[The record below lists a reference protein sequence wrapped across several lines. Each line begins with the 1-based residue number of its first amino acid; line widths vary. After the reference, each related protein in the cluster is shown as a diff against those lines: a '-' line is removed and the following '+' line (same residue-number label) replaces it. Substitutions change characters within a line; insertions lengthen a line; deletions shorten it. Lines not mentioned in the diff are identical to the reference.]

1 MNLLLVSGK
10 NSTKKMKQLFK
21 FLLLPA
27 IGIALF
33 SRCEQDHP
41 SLPEPDDQIPK
52 EVVIKPNDF
61 LSGENY
67 DRLIVEVASVKE
79 FEPTG
84 EALNNLKAF
93 LESRLNKNGGIG
105 VVPASIPSP
114 GKAAYSLDD
123 IKKIEQEYRTLFS
136 DPEDKKLTAWFFF
149 ADVDYAENEGDS
161 KVLGIAYGPTSMVI
175 FEKTVREFSGERGQ
189 PSTPV
194 LETTV
199 TEHEFGHILGLVN
212 NGTKMVVNH
221 QDVTH
226 GKHCNNPDCLM
237 YWAAEHSGPVINF
250 LTGGIIPALDQN
262 CLNDLITNGGK

>member
-1 MNLLLVSGK
+1 
-10 NSTKKMKQLFK
+10 MKQLFK
-21 FLLLPA
+21 FFLLLA

-41 SLPEPDDQIPK
+41 SIPDQDDQIPK

-67 DRLIVEVASVKE
+67 DRLIVEIASVQG

-93 LESRLNKNGGIG
+93 LESRLNKNGGIDL
-105 VVPASIPSP
+105 VAASIPSP
-114 GKAAYSLDD
+114 GKAVYSLDD
-123 IKKIEQEYRTLFS
+123 IKKIEQDNRKLFP

-149 ADVDYAENEGDS
+149 ADADYAENEGDS

-175 FEKTVREFSGERGQ
+175 FEKTIREFSGDRGQ

-212 NGTKMVVNH
+212 NGTKMVANH
-221 QDVTH
+221 QDITH
-226 GKHCNNPDCLM
+226 GKHCNNEDCLM
-237 YWAAEHSGPVINF
+237 YWAAEHSGPLINF
-250 LTGGIIPALDQN
+250 LTGGKIPLLDQN
-262 CLNDLITNGGK
+262 CLNDLKNNGGK